1 MDLSELYRDVVE
13 TSPDGIWVFDLDGR
27 TVYANAEIARMH
39 RISTEALADLTVFDT
54 LDAQGREQFA
64 AHLAVVREGRVNPAE
79 VEVQWVRSDGEI
91 LWVLCREAV
100 LLDPDGRPRAVLH
113 RYSDDTERHE
123 LIDSLRA
130 SEDALEDQVAQNTL
144 MQAVAS
150 AANEA
155 STLGEVLVQARSM
168 VLLHDDWERARA
180 FVPACDGSGRVEPF
194 WPEGTEPEADDA
206 LDDDAF
212 DAVEL
217 ALAQR
222 AHDTVSA
229 VWDDRRLTIA
239 FPVLA
244 RTEVHAIVVITSA
257 PPLWR
262 FDLIE
267 TMATRVA
274 EQLGRVAERERASI
288 ELAAARDQAMEAS
301 RQKSE
306 FLATMSHEIRTPLNG
321 VIGLND
327 LLRRT
332 PLTPEQQRLSSGVQV
347 ASRALLGLI
356 NDILDFSK
364 IEAGHLQLERLDFEI
379 RPLLEHAA
387 DLLTE
392 SAREKGLD
400 LVVSCH
406 PDVPAVLSGDPT
418 RIAQVVTN
426 LVSNAVKFTG
436 YGGVVVRATTAPA
449 GPHLELRVE
458 VSDTGVGVTE
468 TELDHLFDP
477 FTQADSSTTRIYG
490 GTGLGLAISREIA
503 DAMGGHIQYAPNPG
517 GGSIFAF
524 TAILDEGAEDGS
536 GDRQGSLEDARARER
551 LAGRRALVVDD
562 NETNR
567 LIASEQLAWWGVESE
582 SATSVSEAME
592 LLTGGSAYD
601 IVLLDLAM
609 PQQDGLELARQVRAD
624 ATLAGLRL
632 LMLTSVTTLD
642 PEEIRA
648 AGVDELLTK
657 PALSSVLRT
666 ALLHLLADEPAAA
679 ADLDEDVLEPA
690 SKGRILV
697 VEDNPV
703 NQMVATGLL
712 AALGYTS
719 ETAVDGV
726 AAVEVARRGGFDAI
740 LMDVQMPRMDGY
752 DATRHIRAEE
762 TGRRLPVIAMT
773 AAAIEGERERCLA
786 AGMDD
791 YLTKPVNP
799 ARLEAA
805 LERWLA
811 SAPGYAERLDL
822 ARLAELRELDNPGEG
837 RSYVNRAIGNLLA
850 AVPGDL
856 ATMRAAADDGDGAR
870 LRAAAHRLAGAALNL
885 GAVALGEGARGIEE
899 LAADGALAAASA
911 ALSELGAELEADL
924 QALAAYQREQFPA
937 RAG

>member
-1 MDLSELYRDVVE
+1 MDFSELYRDVVE
-13 TSPDGIWVFDLDGR
+13 TSPDGIWVLDLDGR
-27 TVYANAEIARMH
+27 TVYANPEIARMH
-39 RISTEALADLTVFDT
+39 RVSADALADLTVFDT
-54 LDAQGREQFA
+54 LDAQGREQFT
-64 AHLAVVREGRVNPAE
+64 AHLAQVREGRVNPTE

-91 LWVLCREAV
+91 LWVLCREAI
-100 LLDPDGRPRAVLH
+100 LLDEAGRPRAVLH

-123 LIDSLRA
+123 LIGSLRA
-130 SEDALEDQVAQNTL
+130 SEDALEDQVSQNVL

-155 STLGEVLVQARSM
+155 TTLGEVLLQARSM

-180 FVPACDGSGRVEPF
+180 FVPAADGSGRVEPF
-194 WPEGTEPEADDA
+194 WPEGTEAEADG
-206 LDDDAF
+206 DDPFAV
-212 DAVEL
+212 VEL

-222 AHDTVSA
+222 AHDTVGP
-229 VWDDRRLTIA
+229 VWDDRRLTLA
-239 FPVLA
+239 FPVRA
-244 RTEVHAIVVITSA
+244 RTEVHAVVVITSA

-267 TMATRVA
+267 MMAARVA
-274 EQLGRVAERERASI
+274 EQLGRVAERERAQI

-332 PLTPEQQRLSSGVQV
+332 QLTPEQQRLSSGVQV

-392 SAREKGLD
+392 SARDRGLD

-418 RIAQVVTN
+418 RLAQVVTN
-426 LVSNAVKFTG
+426 LVSNAVKFTER
-436 YGGVVVRATTAPA
+436 GGVIVRATTAA
-449 GPHLELRVE
+449 TGPQVELRVE
-458 VSDTGVGVTE
+458 VSDTGVGVPE
-468 TELDHLFDP
+468 TKLDHLFDP

-490 GTGLGLAISREIA
+490 GTGLGLAISQEIV
-503 DAMGGHIQYAPNPG
+503 DAMGGRIDYAPNPG
-517 GGSIFAF
+517 GGSIFTF
-524 TAILDEGAEDGS
+524 TAVLDEGAEDGS
-536 GDRQGSLEDARARER
+536 GDRQGSVEDARARER
-551 LAGRRALVVDD
+551 LAGLRALVVDD

-567 LIASEQLAWWGVESE
+567 LIATEQLAWWGVLSD
-582 SATSVSEAME
+582 SAASVPEAWA
-592 LLTGGSAYD
+592 LLAGGSTYD
-601 IVLLDLAM
+601 VVLLDLAM
-609 PQQDGLELARQVRAD
+609 PQQDGLELARQVRLDARLAD
-624 ATLAGLRL
+624 LRL
-632 LMLTSVTTLD
+632 LMLTSVATLD

-648 AGVDELLTK
+648 AGIDEVLTK

-666 ALLHLLADEPAAA
+666 ALLDLLTDEPGP
-679 ADLDEDVLEPA
+679 ADPGANVVEPA
-690 SKGRILV
+690 SKGCVLV

-712 AALGYTS
+712 AALGYAS
-719 ETAVDGV
+719 EIAADGV
-726 AAVEVARRGGFDAI
+726 AAVEVAHRGGFDAI

-752 DATRHIRAEE
+752 DATRHIRAQE

-773 AAAIEGERERCLA
+773 AAAIEGERERCLD

-791 YLTKPVNP
+791 YLTKPVDP
-799 ARLEAA
+799 AQLEETLA
-805 LERWLA
+805 RWLA
-811 SAPGYAERLDL
+811 PPPAYAERLDL
-822 ARLAELRELDNPGEG
+822 ARLDELRELDDPGDG
-837 RSYVNRAIGNLLA
+837 TSYVDRAIGNLLG

-856 ATMRAAADDGDGAR
+856 ISMRAAAAEGDVAR

-885 GAVALGEGARGIEE
+885 GAVALGHGARTIEE
-899 LAADGALAAASA
+899 HAADGAVAEALE
-911 ALSELGAELEADL
+911 ALSGLGEELGADL
-924 QALAAYQREQFPA
+924 DALRAYQRENFPL
-937 RAG
+937 RVG